1 MTVRSKRPD
10 GSSNEGQPK
19 GFSTRAIHHGYDPKD
34 ANGSLNPPVYMTSTY
49 AFEDAKSG
57 GELFAGDREGY
68 VYGRLGNP
76 TQALLEARLA
86 ELEGGE
92 AALATASGMGAI
104 SSTLWT
110 LVRPG
115 DELII
120 DKTLY
125 GCTFS
130 YFTHG
135 LAEFGITV
143 TPVDMSDPKNL
154 EPCLSAKTRVV
165 YFETPANPNM
175 RLVDITAIRAV
186 IDSSPHTEDITLV
199 VDSTYCTPYLQ
210 TPLALGADLVVHS
223 ATKYLGGHGDV
234 IAGAV
239 VGGAEMIQR
248 IRMYGLK
255 DMTGAVIAPMDAF
268 LILRGLKTL
277 HLRMDA
283 HVKNACAL
291 ADLLES
297 HSIVSKVFFPGLKS
311 FEQYE
316 TAKTQMRAP
325 GGMIAFE
332 LNGGALGDMEA
343 GIFLMDQL
351 QIIICAVSLGDA
363 ETLIQHPASMTHST
377 YTPQERHENGISDGL
392 IRLSAGLEDIGDLEA
407 DLLRALDAT
416 WARVNFAKVEKTGGN
431 EPITPKLTL
440 A

>member
-1 MTVRSKRPD
+1 MT
-10 GSSNEGQPK
+10 GQSETQASGKPTEFST

-34 ANGSLNPPVYMTSTY
+34 ANGSLNPPLYMTSTY
-49 AFEDAKSG
+49 AFEDARAG
-57 GELFAGDREGY
+57 GELFAGEREGY
-68 VYGRLGNP
+68 IYGRLGNP

-143 TPVDMSDPKNL
+143 IPVDLTKPENLKAHLSD
-154 EPCLSAKTRVV
+154 KTRVV

-175 RLVDITAIRAV
+175 RLVDIAAVSAI
-186 IDSSPHTEDITLV
+186 IGNSPHAEAITLV
-199 VDSTYCTPYLQ
+199 VDNTYCTPYLQ

-239 VGGAEMIQR
+239 IGDLETIQR
-248 IRMYGLK
+248 IRMFGLK
-255 DMTGAVIAPMDAF
+255 DMTGAVISPMDAF

-283 HVKNACAL
+283 HVANACAL
-291 ADLLES
+291 ATLLEA
-297 HSIVSKVFFPGLKS
+297 HPLVARVFFPGLES
-311 FEQYE
+311 FGQYE
-316 TAKTQMRAP
+316 TARKQMRAP

-332 LNGGALGDMEA
+332 LEGGAMGDMEA

-351 QIIICAVSLGDA
+351 QIIIRAVSLGDP

-377 YTPQERHENGISDGL
+377 YTPEERREHGISDGL
-392 IRLSAGLEDIGDLEA
+392 IRLSAGLEDIKDLEA
-407 DLLRALDAT
+407 DLTCALDAT
-416 WARVNFAKVEKTGGN
+416 WRRVKNTKAQENPGIQ
-431 EPITPKLTL
+431 PISRNLTP

>member
-1 MTVRSKRPD
+1 MTEKFVKQSMAEHSRRST
-10 GSSNEGQPK
+10 
-19 GFSTRAIHHGYDPKD
+19 GFSTRAIHHGYDPRD

-57 GELFAGDREGY
+57 GELFAGEREGY
-68 VYGRLGNP
+68 IYGRLGNP
-76 TQALLEARLA
+76 TQALLEDRLA

-143 TPVDMSDPKNL
+143 TPVDLTRPEILK
-154 EPCLSAKTRVV
+154 PCLTGKTRVI

-175 RLVDITAIRAV
+175 RLVDIAAV
-186 IDSSPHTEDITLV
+186 KSIIDNSPHADNITLV
-199 VDSTYCTPYLQ
+199 VDNTYCTPYLQ

-239 VGGAEMIQR
+239 VGGSEMIQR

-283 HVKNACAL
+283 HVANACAL
-291 ADLLES
+291 ASLLEA
-297 HSIVSKVFFPGLKS
+297 HPLVARVFFPGLDS
-311 FEQYE
+311 FDQFE
-316 TAKTQMRAP
+316 TAKKQMRAP

-332 LNGGALGDMEA
+332 LAGGALGDMEA

-351 QIIICAVSLGDA
+351 QIIIRAVSLGDA

-377 YTPQERHENGISDGL
+377 YTPEERHAHGISDGL
-392 IRLSAGLEDIGDLEA
+392 IRLSAGLEDISDLEA
-407 DLLRALDAT
+407 DLTCALDAT
-416 WARVNFAKVEKTGGN
+416 WDRVKNTRMQENPGFQ
-431 EPITPKLTL
+431 PICRNLTT